1 MGDGGCYKAAVPTLQ
16 NQTVGARYGVAR
28 SQTARYTPSAMS
40 AEPILPSLTPP
51 AWEDIFGNA
60 NPVEVEIG
68 PGKGSFLLAAAHSAP
83 EHNFFGVEF
92 SRRRVYRIKQL
103 IEREQPGNVLALA
116 ADIGCVLNTLI
127 RPESVTIF
135 HLYFPDPW
143 WKRRHQRRRLFQG
156 DFCVALTR
164 ALVPGG
170 KILIATD
177 VHTYF
182 IEMVRQLEAVTEL
195 TRFPWQRDQRNR
207 NGKLILTDFERQF
220 MDAGKPIHYAGFCKT
235 VWKRE
240 AMK

>member
-1 MGDGGCYKAAVPTLQ
+1 MNSDF
-16 NQTVGARYGVAR
+16 
-28 SQTARYTPSAMS
+28 S
-40 AEPILPSLTPP
+40 ELPLPPPP

-68 PGKGSFLLAAAHSAP
+68 PGKGSFLLAAAHSTP

-92 SRRRVYRIKQL
+92 SRRRVYRIKEL

-116 ADIGCVLNTLI
+116 ADIGCVLDTLI

-156 DFCVALTR
+156 DFCVALAR

-170 KILIATD
+170 RILIATD

-182 IEMVRQLEAVTEL
+182 IEIVRQLEAVTEL

-220 MDAGKPIHYAGFCKT
+220 MDAGKPIHYAGFCKK

>member
-1 MGDGGCYKAAVPTLQ
+1 
-16 NQTVGARYGVAR
+16 
-28 SQTARYTPSAMS
+28 MS
-40 AEPILPSLTPP
+40 AEFSASSRFIPP

-68 PGKGSFLLAAAHSAP
+68 PGKGAFLLASAHSTP

-92 SRRRVYRIKQL
+92 SRRRAYRIKQL

-116 ADIGCVLNTLI
+116 ADINCVLKTLI
-127 RPESVTIF
+127 QPESVTTF

-143 WKRRHQRRRLFQG
+143 WKRRHHRRRLFRD

-182 IEMVRQLEAVTEL
+182 VEMVRQLEAVSGL
-195 TRFPWQRDQRNR
+195 TQFSWQRDQRNQ

-220 MDAGKPIHYAGFCKT
+220 MDEDKPIHYAGFYK
-235 VWKRE
+235 KI
-240 AMK
+240 